1 MNRAIRSSTPA
12 CTGCTREYRYSA
24 SGTSVGASLLR
35 PDDAG
40 QSVCFNNCSGH
51 GRCIDYTCECD
62 AGYDGDDC
70 SFCYIDGGDTVL
82 PILSVG
88 DVNLTSSNFRKTL
101 HDAGSLLVVATSPS
115 CHRCIHLET
124 EYQSASA
131 ELQGKGVRFGPAS
144 STNASGTFQQTIVL
158 GRVNAD
164 AELALLGRIL
174 GGVEAAA
181 QHLPVILLWTETRK
195 SRKALLYDGAHERH
209 AIVEYV
215 RKQLEPPAKSLA
227 TITAVE
233 NFVKGPQFGALG
245 TAPSEAV
252 TARRSDDSYI
262 LSNSVRNL
270 GCSPNR
276 SKIVGFFSGAG
287 EMEENELEDFM
298 EAATDLKP
306 RSDVYFGFVDDEVVC
321 GHFKKLGWIQ
331 RASEAV
337 LTRPGLSRA
346 PSLTLWAILED
357 NLSIQDW
364 VVRGEMRPTRC
375 MNRSFMR
382 LMQPVFGCLQ
392 ESLPLVGRLSNANF
406 AQYER
411 THLPMLIM
419 FLELPGSRE
428 RLPQVGFNTMD
439 GRQIPFPEDLPINR
453 ETLLHF
459 AAAFLSGR
467 LQSALDARKAMV
479 VSRPFSAHNTVRRK
493 DRRGTPTE
501 VRGVSEQL
509 KPKDAI
515 TQTTGKVRLR
525 AQGSH
530 RSWRGVD
537 KKQLETFASG
547 HSITQSCL
555 LVLLLVIQRVGE
567 RFLDL
572 DIPSVLIAA
581 MDVTLETPPPEV
593 AMTLPPL
600 PAIVL
605 LPGDDKEAPFS
616 PPERFLPG
624 RSPDITPPLPFSSPR
639 VPNDYRFF
647 SGVGKVGPLMR
658 WLQEHSSTPFELPA
672 LPHLSEEDKPLFRK
686 QVRERQHLLNA
697 RASQES

>member
-1 MNRAIRSSTPA
+1 MLRLLTCAA
-12 CTGCTREYRYSA
+12 FCGCTREYQYSA

-40 QSVCFNNCSGH
+40 QSVCFNNCSGR

-70 SFCYIDGGDTVL
+70 SFCYLDGGDTVL

-88 DVNLTSSNFRKTL
+88 DVNLTSSNFRETL
-101 HDAGSLLVVATSPS
+101 HNAGRLLVVATSPS

-124 EYQSASA
+124 EYQSASV
-131 ELQGKGVRFGPAS
+131 ELKEKGV
-144 STNASGTFQQTIVL
+144 II
-158 GRVNAD
+158 GRIDAD
-164 AELALLGRIL
+164 AERALLGRIL

-181 QHLPVILLWTETRK
+181 QHLPAILLWTETRK

-209 AIVEYV
+209 SIVEYV
-215 RKQLEPPAKSLA
+215 RKQLEPPAKRLT

-233 NFVKGPQFGALG
+233 NFIKDPQFGALG

-252 TARRSDDSYI
+252 T
-262 LSNSVRNL
+262 V
-270 GCSPNR
+270 
-276 SKIVGFFSGAG
+276 VGFFSGAG
-287 EMEENELEDFM
+287 EMEEDELEDFM

-306 RSDVYFGFVDDEVVC
+306 
-321 GHFKKLGWIQ
+321 
-331 RASEAV
+331 
-337 LTRPGLSRA
+337 RPGLSRA

-357 NLSIQDW
+357 NLSFQDW
-364 VVRGEMRPTRC
+364 VVR
-375 MNRSFMR
+375 
-382 LMQPVFGCLQ
+382 

-419 FLELPGSRE
+419 FLELPDSFAAGSAHGSRIGGKSGGVRNDELVKELKEVALEHKGSITCLYADGVALADSMKTLGLFGSRE

-439 GRQIPFPEDLPINR
+439 GRQLPFPEDLPINR

-493 DRRGTPTE
+493 DRRETPTE

-515 TQTTGKVRLR
+515 TQVTRESFARTVLDN
-525 AQGSH
+525 
-530 RSWRGVD
+530 D
-537 KKQLETFASG
+537 KD
-547 HSITQSCL
+547 
-555 LVLLLVIQRVGE
+555 VLLMFHAERVGE

-593 AMTLPPL
+593 AMTLPTL

-605 LPGDDKEAPFS
+605 LPGDDKEAPF
-616 PPERFLPG
+616 
-624 RSPDITPPLPFSSPR
+624 
-639 VPNDYRFF
+639 RFF

-686 QVRERQHLLNA
+686 QVRERQELLNA

>member
-1 MNRAIRSSTPA
+1 
-12 CTGCTREYRYSA
+12 
-24 SGTSVGASLLR
+24 
-35 PDDAG
+35 
-40 QSVCFNNCSGH
+40 
-51 GRCIDYTCECD
+51 
-62 AGYDGDDC
+62 
-70 SFCYIDGGDTVL
+70 
-82 PILSVG
+82 
-88 DVNLTSSNFRKTL
+88 
-101 HDAGSLLVVATSPS
+101 
-115 CHRCIHLET
+115 
-124 EYQSASA
+124 
-131 ELQGKGVRFGPAS
+131 
-144 STNASGTFQQTIVL
+144 
-158 GRVNAD
+158 
-164 AELALLGRIL
+164 
-174 GGVEAAA
+174 
-181 QHLPVILLWTETRK
+181 
-195 SRKALLYDGAHERH
+195 
-209 AIVEYV
+209 
-215 RKQLEPPAKSLA
+215 
-227 TITAVE
+227 
-233 NFVKGPQFGALG
+233 
-245 TAPSEAV
+245 
-252 TARRSDDSYI
+252 
-262 LSNSVRNL
+262 
-270 GCSPNR
+270 
-276 SKIVGFFSGAG
+276 
-287 EMEENELEDFM
+287 MEEDELEDFI

-306 RSDVYFGFVDDEVVC
+306 RSDVYFGFVDDEAVY

-357 NLSIQDW
+357 NLSTQDW
-364 VVRGEMRPTRC
+364 VVR
-375 MNRSFMR
+375 
-382 LMQPVFGCLQ
+382 

-419 FLELPGSRE
+419 FLELPDSFAAGSAHGSRIGGKSGGVRNDELVKELKEVALEHKGSITCLYADGVALADSMKTLGLFGSRE

-439 GRQIPFPEDLPINR
+439 GRQLPFPEDLPINR

-515 TQTTGKVRLR
+515 TQVTRESFARTVLDN
-525 AQGSH
+525 
-530 RSWRGVD
+530 D
-537 KKQLETFASG
+537 KD
-547 HSITQSCL
+547 
-555 LVLLLVIQRVGE
+555 VLLMFHAEECERCSNMVPYYKRLGE

-572 DIPSVLIAA
+572 NIPSVLVAA

-593 AMTLPPL
+593 AMTLPTL

-605 LPGDDKEAPFS
+605 LP
-616 PPERFLPG
+616 
-624 RSPDITPPLPFSSPR
+624 
-639 VPNDYRFF
+639 
-647 SGVGKVGPLMR
+647 VGPLMR

-686 QVRERQHLLNA
+686 QVRERQELLNA

>member
-1 MNRAIRSSTPA
+1 MLRFLTCVAF
-12 CTGCTREYRYSA
+12 CGCTREYQYSA

-88 DVNLTSSNFRKTL
+88 DVNLTSSNFRETL
-101 HDAGSLLVVATSPS
+101 HNAGSLLVVATSPS

-124 EYQSASA
+124 EYQSASV
-131 ELQGKGVRFGPAS
+131 ELKGKGV
-144 STNASGTFQQTIVL
+144 II
-158 GRVNAD
+158 GRINAD
-164 AELALLGRIL
+164 AERALLGRIL

-181 QHLPVILLWTETRK
+181 QHLPAILLWTETRK
-195 SRKALLYDGAHERH
+195 SRKALLYDGAHEGH
-209 AIVEYV
+209 SIVEYV
-215 RKQLEPPAKSLA
+215 RKQLEPPAKRLT

-233 NFVKGPQFGALG
+233 KFIKDPQFGGLG

-252 TARRSDDSYI
+252 T
-262 LSNSVRNL
+262 V
-270 GCSPNR
+270 
-276 SKIVGFFSGAG
+276 VGFFSGAG
-287 EMEENELEDFM
+287 EMEEDELEDFM

-337 LTRPGLSRA
+337 LTRRDTRLSRA

-364 VVRGEMRPTRC
+364 VVR
-375 MNRSFMR
+375 
-382 LMQPVFGCLQ
+382 
-392 ESLPLVGRLSNANF
+392 ESLPSVGRLSNANF

-419 FLELPGSRE
+419 FLELPDSFAAGSAHGSRIGGKSGGVRNDELVKELKEVALEHKGSITCLYADGVALADSMKTLGLFGSRE

-439 GRQIPFPEDLPINR
+439 GRQLPFPEDLPINR

-515 TQTTGKVRLR
+515 TQASRESFARTVLDN
-525 AQGSH
+525 
-530 RSWRGVD
+530 D
-537 KKQLETFASG
+537 KD
-547 HSITQSCL
+547 
-555 LVLLLVIQRVGE
+555 VLLMFHAEECERCSNMVPYYKASLMSRRVGE

-593 AMTLPPL
+593 AMTLPTL

-605 LPGDDKEAPFS
+605 LPGDDKEAPF
-616 PPERFLPG
+616 
-624 RSPDITPPLPFSSPR
+624 
-639 VPNDYRFF
+639 RFF
-647 SGVGKVGPLMR
+647 SGVGKVGSLMR

-686 QVRERQHLLNA
+686 QVRERQELLNA
-697 RASQES
+697 RTSQES

>member
-1 MNRAIRSSTPA
+1 MLRLLTCAA
-12 CTGCTREYRYSA
+12 FCGCSRDYRYSA
-24 SGTSVGASLLR
+24 SGTSVGTSLRR

-70 SFCYIDGGDTVL
+70 SFCFIDGGDTVL

-88 DVNLTSSNFRKTL
+88 DVNLTSSNFRTTL

-131 ELQGKGVRFGPAS
+131 ELQGKG
-144 STNASGTFQQTIVL
+144 IVL

-164 AELALLGRIL
+164 AERALLSRIL

-215 RKQLEPPAKSLA
+215 RKQLEPPAKRLP

-233 NFVKGPQFGALG
+233 NFVKDPQFGALG

-252 TARRSDDSYI
+252 T
-262 LSNSVRNL
+262 V
-270 GCSPNR
+270 
-276 SKIVGFFSGAG
+276 VGFFSGAG
-287 EMEENELEDFM
+287 EMEEDELEDFM

-346 PSLTLWAILED
+346 SSLTLWAILED

-364 VVRGEMRPTRC
+364 VVR
-375 MNRSFMR
+375 
-382 LMQPVFGCLQ
+382 

-419 FLELPGSRE
+419 FLELPDSFAPGSAHGSRIGGKSGGVRNDELVKELKEVALEHKGSIIFLYADGVALADSMKTLGLFGSRE

-439 GRQIPFPEDLPINR
+439 GRQLPFPEDLPINR

-515 TQTTGKVRLR
+515 TQVTRENFARTVLNNDKDVLLMFHAEECERCSNMVPYYKATCGRTVPGPEHTFGPHSCDGRDSR
-525 AQGSH
+525 NAAPGGSH
-530 RSWRGVD
+530 DVADPSCYRSSPGRRQGGTFQILLRRG
-537 KKQLETFASG
+537 QG
-547 HSITQSCL
+547 
-555 LVLLLVIQRVGE
+555 R
-567 RFLDL
+567 
-572 DIPSVLIAA
+572 AA
-581 MDVTLETPPPEV
+581 NEV
-593 AMTLPPL
+593 AAGALVNSVRAAGA
-600 PAIVL
+600 PASL
-605 LPGDDKEAPFS
+605 RRRQA
-616 PPERFLPG
+616 
-624 RSPDITPPLPFSSPR
+624 
-639 VPNDYRFF
+639 
-647 SGVGKVGPLMR
+647 
-658 WLQEHSSTPFELPA
+658 A
-672 LPHLSEEDKPLFRK
+672 LS
-686 QVRERQHLLNA
+686 
-697 RASQES
+697 